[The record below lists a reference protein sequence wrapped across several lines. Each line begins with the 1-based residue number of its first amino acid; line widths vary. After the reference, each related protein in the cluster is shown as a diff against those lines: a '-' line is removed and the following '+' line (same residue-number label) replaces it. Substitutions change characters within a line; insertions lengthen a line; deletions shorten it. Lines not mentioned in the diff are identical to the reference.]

1 MNAKRE
7 FKVLMEELKQRI
19 FPYLKTDFE
28 KNLLEAAIKNL
39 EDGDNKL
46 RLNNFAYAARELTRH
61 FLRRLAP
68 DKEVLD
74 APWFTVENKAKP
86 KEPTRAQRIKY
97 AIQGYLSDEYL
108 ENELHVD
115 LTEVSKNLRKSIN
128 DLSKYTHVE
137 PETFDVDETTI
148 VDVSYNIMEDTLR
161 FFVTVTEAQIEVMKA
176 VDACIN
182 EEMAS
187 QFYIETKD
195 ELDILASHYEV
206 LGYLVTELTQLDK
219 DDETITMK
227 ADGVVRVRLQYGS
240 DGDMRRGDGYET
252 VVKFPFTS
260 TFVANYKNQDGDVHI
275 ESANVEIDNDTFFE

>member
-1 MNAKRE
+1 MQFDTACQNNGGPECQARTRNARITD
-7 FKVLMEELKQRI
+7 LMEELKQSLL
-19 FPYLKTDFE
+19 PYLKTDFE
-28 KNLLEAAIKNL
+28 KNLLEAAIRNL
-39 EDGDNKL
+39 EDGENKL

-61 FLRRLAP
+61 FLRR
-68 DKEVLD
+68 
-74 APWFTVENKAKP
+74 
-86 KEPTRAQRIKY
+86 
-97 AIQGYLSDEYL
+97 L

-161 FFVTVTEAQIEVMKA
+161 FFMTVTEAQIEVMKA

-187 QFYIETKD
+187 QFFIETKD

-206 LGYLVTELTQLDK
+206 LGYLFTELTQLDK

-227 ADGVVRVRLQYGS
+227 ADGVVQVRLQYGS

-260 TFVANYKNQDGDVHI
+260 TFVANYKNQDGNVHI
-275 ESANVEIDNDTFFE
+275 ESANVEVDNDTFFE

>member
-1 MNAKRE
+1 MDALRDSI
-7 FKVLMEELKQRI
+7 L
-19 FPYLKTDFE
+19 PYLKTAFE
-28 KNLLEAAIKNL
+28 KDLLEAALANL
-39 EDGDNKL
+39 NDSNNKL

-61 FLRRLAP
+61 FLERLAP
-68 DKEVLD
+68 DKEVLG
-74 APWFTVENKAKP
+74 APWFTVENEAKP
-86 KEPTRAQRIKY
+86 NEPTRGQRIKY
-97 AIQGYLSDEYL
+97 AIQGYLSDEFL
-108 ENELHVD
+108 KNELYVD

-128 DLSKYTHVE
+128 DLSKYTHVN
-137 PETFDVDETTI
+137 PSTFNVDEATI

-161 FFVTVTEAQIEVMKA
+161 FFMTVTEAQIKVMKA
-176 VDACIN
+176 VDSSIN

-206 LGYLVTELTQLDK
+206 LGYLITSLTQLAK
-219 DDETITMK
+219 DDETVTMQ
-227 ADGVVRVRLQYGS
+227 ADGMVRVRLQYGS

-275 ESANVEIDNDTFFE
+275 ESANVEVDNDSFFE

>member
-1 MNAKRE
+1 
-7 FKVLMEELKQRI
+7 MEALKQSI
-19 FPYLKTDFE
+19 LPYLKTDFE
-28 KNLLEAAIKNL
+28 KNLLEAALKNL
-39 EDGDNKL
+39 EDGENKL

-61 FLRRLAP
+61 FLKRLAP
-68 DKEVLD
+68 DKEVLG
-74 APWFTVENKAKP
+74 APWFTVENEAKP
-86 KEPTRAQRIKY
+86 EEPTRGQRIKY
-97 AIQGYLSDEYL
+97 AIQGYLSDDFL
-108 ENELHVD
+108 KNELQVD

-128 DLSKYTHVE
+128 DLSKYTHVN

-161 FFVTVTEAQIEVMKA
+161 FFMTVTEAQLEVMEA
-176 VDACIN
+176 VDASIN

-206 LGYLVTELTQLDK
+206 LGYMITELTQLNK
-219 DDETITMK
+219 DDETVTMK

-252 VVKFPFTS
+252 VVKLPFTS
-260 TFVANYKNQDGDVHI
+260 TFVANYKNQEGDIHI
-275 ESANVEIDNDTFFE
+275 ESAEVEVDNDSFFE